1 MILNFTIFI
10 WLLITTSFDNNFPL
24 DSFQKRSAKD
34 VFYFEKLNF
43 GEIKDTLYNYGIEG
57 VTSKVNS
64 GSIYT
69 TVFIFNR
76 KNDNFN
82 PNLHVWYHFDKSI
95 KDLKAVKYQWGLF
108 NPSFN
113 TSENMDLLMKLSRQ
127 ENAFKQKYKKLQ
139 LDLIR
144 AYGNSIK
151 IKTISDNETIF
162 WENTYWE
169 NKTIEVRLSLKFN
182 RKLIFVGKSVIGDF
196 NIEILTTFK

>member
-1 MILNFTIFI
+1 MILNKTIFI
-10 WLLITTSFDNNFPL
+10 GLFITTSFNNNFPL
-24 DSFQKRSAKD
+24 DSFQKRNAKD
-34 VFYFEKLNF
+34 VFYFERLNF

-57 VTSKVNS
+57 VPSKVNS

-69 TVFIFNR
+69 TVLIFNR
-76 KNDNFN
+76 KKDNFN
-82 PNLHVWYHFDKSI
+82 PNLHVWYHFDKSL

-113 TSENMDLLMKLSRQ
+113 TSENLDILMKLSKQ
-127 ENAFKQKYKKLQ
+127 EKAFKLKYKKMQ

-144 AYGNSIK
+144 TYGNSIK

-162 WENTYWE
+162 WENIYWE

-182 RKLIFVGKSVIGDF
+182 RKLIFVGKNVL
-196 NIEILTTFK
+196 N